1 MLLRRYHDGK
11 TEQGNAEGQK
21 VETQQA
27 VHSEENETY
36 ESKTVA
42 ELKEIAKAQS
52 VEGYS
57 NMKKSELIEAL
68 GGE

>member
-1 MLLRRYHDGK
+1 MLLRRYYDGK
-11 TEQGNAEGQK
+11 AEQRNAEGYAAQSK
-21 VETQQA
+21 PA
-27 VHSEENETY
+27 IHSEESENFQE
-36 ESKTVA
+36 KTVA

-57 NMKKSELIEAL
+57 NMNKSKLLKAL